1 MEVGSPQNSASPQGH
16 AQFDSVGF
24 QSKVT
29 RRDHLGVLTSLK
41 AQTSNDYR
49 LVIDSVLF
57 VRLVPGFNEGS
68 REQSLRGHLLQASVT
83 ADLDLDLDVI

>member
-1 MEVGSPQNSASPQGH
+1 MKVGPPQNCLTPGA

-29 RRDHLGVLTSLK
+29 HRGHLGVLTSLK
-41 AQTSNDYR
+41 AQTSGDYR
-49 LVIDSVLF
+49 LAIDSVLF
-57 VRLVPGFNEGS
+57 VRLVPRCNEGS
-68 REQSLRGHLLQASVT
+68 REQGLRGHLLQASVT